1 MVSLKALVLAR
12 PWPIISIKKN
22 LSRLKSGKM
31 DLPGPPQ
38 VLSRIIPEG
47 EGKGVWEQVHNLSD
61 ILDSLGEGIIAHDL
75 QRRVLYFNRA
85 AELVTGYSREAV
97 VDRDCHQAF
106 GTPFCGDRCLFC
118 GEQVHLDLEKKEYP
132 LQITDRKG
140 ADHRLEMTVVGMKN
154 RRGQLI
160 GVLASFRDVTDLLD
174 RRSARA
180 QANSFAGLVGAHPR
194 MREIFQLIRDLAHS
208 EVNVCITGETG
219 TGKELVATA
228 IHRESWRGDGPFVPI
243 NCGALP
249 EGVLESELFGHVKGA
264 FTGAIHDRK
273 GRFELADQGT
283 LFLDEV
289 AELPVRLQVKLLR
302 VLQEGCFEPVGSER
316 TIRVDVRV
324 ISATNRDLKEMVRQG
339 TFRQDLFYRLNVVPL
354 RVPSLRERASD
365 IPLLVDHFL
374 ALFTLQ
380 GKKTIQLHPETH
392 QFLLEYPWPGNVREL
407 HNALEYALIRSKGL
421 MILPEDLPPEV
432 HPPKGEREPGKGRPG
447 VLTEPEVR
455 EALARCGGN
464 RSRAARHLGVGR
476 ATLYRFLSAHSSVS
490 RDIIVSN

>member
-1 MVSLKALVLAR
+1 
-12 PWPIISIKKN
+12 
-22 LSRLKSGKM
+22 M
-31 DLPGPPQ
+31 DFPGPPQ
-38 VLSRIIPEG
+38 ALSRIIPEG
-47 EGKGVWEQVHNLSD
+47 EGQGVWEQVHNLSD

-85 AELVTGYSREAV
+85 AEIVTGYSREEV

-106 GTPFCGDRCLFC
+106 GLPFCGDRCLFC

-140 ADHRLEMTVVGMKN
+140 AAHRLEMTVVGMKN
-154 RRGQLI
+154 GRGQLI

-174 RRSARA
+174 RRSARSR
-180 QANSFAGLVGAHPR
+180 ANSFAGLVGAHPR
-194 MREIFQLIRDLAHS
+194 MGEIFQLIRDLAHS

-264 FTGAIHDRK
+264 FTGAIQGRK

-289 AELPVRLQVKLLR
+289 GELPAGLQVKLLR
-302 VLQEGCFEPVGSER
+302 VLQEGCFEPVGSEK

-324 ISATNRDLKEMVRQG
+324 ISATNRDLLELVRRG
-339 TFRQDLFYRLNVVPL
+339 TFRQDLFYRLNVVPV
-354 RVPSLRERASD
+354 RIPSLRERASD
-365 IPLLVDHFL
+365 IPLLIDHFL
-374 ALFTLQ
+374 ALFTRQ
-380 GKKTIQLHPETH
+380 GKKTVQIHPDTH
-392 QFLLEYPWPGNVREL
+392 HLLLKYPWPGNVREL
-407 HNALEYALIRSKGL
+407 HNALEYALIRSKGFL
-421 MILPEDLPPEV
+421 ILPEDLPTEV
-432 HPPKGEREPGKGRPG
+432 RPLKGEKAVGKGRPG
-447 VLTEPEVR
+447 MLTEQIVR
-455 EALARCGGN
+455 EALDRCGGN

-476 ATLYRFLSAHSSVS
+476 ATLYRFLKARPGVS
-490 RDIIVSN
+490 